1 MIIFQYYNRVNTSFW
16 YMQPSYPIRSQC
28 FPCIPLKMFRGY
40 KKGTF
45 GRNGLNWD
53 FNYLLLIKK
62 KIHNKTSLRH
72 AIVHEKIPED
82 SKKKKL
88 LPCKNKGHAL
98 L

>member
-28 FPCIPLKMFRGY
+28 FPCIPLKMFKGY

-62 KIHNKTSLRH
+62 KYIIKHHWAMQLYMKKSL
-72 AIVHEKIPED
+72 KIQ
-82 SKKKKL
+82 KKKL

>member
-1 MIIFQYYNRVNTSFW
+1 
-16 YMQPSYPIRSQC
+16 MQPSYPIRSQC

-45 GRNGLNWD
+45 GRNGLN
-53 FNYLLLIKK
+53 

-82 SKKKKL
+82 SKKKNCYLVKIKDMHY
-88 LPCKNKGHAL
+88 CKKTEILFHENL
-98 L
+98 V